1 MVTGGTDNH
10 LLVVD
15 VTGKGVSGKVAAKA
29 LDKAGI
35 VCNFNSIPFDP
46 RKPFDPSGI
55 RIGSPAI
62 SSRGVPPSEMP
73 RLAAWIDRVV
83 TSHDNDAALAHIKAE
98 VREFITAFPAPGI
111 DAD

>member
-1 MVTGGTDNH
+1 
-10 LLVVD
+10 
-15 VTGKGVSGKVAAKA
+15 
-29 LDKAGI
+29 
-35 VCNFNSIPFDP
+35 
-46 RKPFDPSGI
+46 
-55 RIGSPAI
+55 
-62 SSRGVPPSEMP
+62 MP